1 MKSLATKRKPA
12 TRQRGYVLLVIML
25 FATMLVIGAYAGA
38 RLYVGKLKRDQEVEM
53 VHRGAQ
59 YTRAIK
65 AYYRKFRR
73 YPANLEQLENTNQ
86 IRFLRR
92 RYKDPITG
100 EDFKLLHLGEV
111 QLQPRGATGASNP
124 GVSAANLAAGSPLSQ
139 GRSPLT
145 TASGAP
151 VAGGSVGGAPIVGV
165 QSTSKK
171 TAILEFNG
179 KNHYDEWQF
188 VYDPTFDR
196 GGLIKGPYNGQSPAT
211 MPGQQG
217 IPGQPGGPTNSPQP
231 QRLPNSIA
239 NPPGMSSPPPN
250 PQ

>member
-1 MKSLATKRKPA
+1 MG
-12 TRQRGYVLLVIML
+12 RQQGYVLLVIML

-38 RLYVGKLKRDQEVEM
+38 RVYVGRLKRDQEVEM

-65 AYYRKFRR
+65 AYFRKFRR

-111 QLQPRGATGASNP
+111 QLQPRGATGAANP
-124 GVSAANLAAGSPLSQ
+124 GVSAANMAAGSPLNQ
-139 GRSPLT
+139 GSTSPLT
-145 TASGAP
+145 TAGGAP

-165 QSTSKK
+165 QSASKK
-171 TAILEFNG
+171 TSILEFNG
-179 KNHYDEWQF
+179 KNHYNEWQF
-188 VYDPTFDR
+188 VYDPSFDR
-196 GGLIKGPYNGQSPAT
+196 GGLMRGPYNGQSQPT
-211 MPGQQG
+211 LQPGQSN
-217 IPGQPGGPTNSPQP
+217 IPGQPGGATNPPPS
-231 QRLPNSIA
+231 QRLPNSIS
-239 NPPGMSSPPPN
+239 NPPSPR
-250 PQ
+250 

>member
-1 MKSLATKRKPA
+1 
-12 TRQRGYVLLVIML
+12 ML

-38 RLYVGKLKRDQEVEM
+38 RLYVGRLKRDQEVEM

-100 EDFKLLHLGEV
+100 QDFKLLHLGEV
-111 QLQPRGATGASNP
+111 QLQPKGATGASNP

-139 GRSPLT
+139 GTTSPLT

-171 TAILEFNG
+171 TSILEFNN
-179 KNHYDEWQF
+179 KNHYNEWQF
-188 VYDPTFDR
+188 VYDPSFDR
-196 GGLIKGPYNGQSPAT
+196 GGLIKGPYNGQSPAAGV
-211 MPGQQG
+211 PGQQ
-217 IPGQPGGPTNSPQP
+217 IPGGATNP

-239 NPPGMSSPPPN
+239 NPPSMTPPPN